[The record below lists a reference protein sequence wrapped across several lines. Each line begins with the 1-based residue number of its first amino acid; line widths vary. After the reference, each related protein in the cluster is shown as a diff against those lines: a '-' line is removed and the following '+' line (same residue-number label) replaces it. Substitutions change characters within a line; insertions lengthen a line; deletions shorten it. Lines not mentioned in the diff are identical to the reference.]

1 MTDVVLEV
9 RTPAVQPSPRRRA
22 WNRFRANRAAVF
34 GLLLMLAL
42 VAMSLVGSEAEAV
55 RLDLRALDEPPS
67 AAHPLGTDSLGRDIL
82 ARTLV
87 GGRVTLLVAVVSVAV
102 ALLIGGAIGAL
113 AGYYR
118 RLDSPIMRVVDVVM
132 SFPAVLLLLIAAALL
147 GPSLVTVMIM
157 LGLITWT
164 VPCRI
169 FRGQFLALRDTEY
182 VVAARTIGL
191 RDRTIVWRHI
201 VPNALAPLVVFVTLG
216 IAAAVI
222 AEASLSYLGLG
233 VQPPTPSW
241 GNMLNAARSVTV
253 LSERPWQW
261 VPPAVCVIAFVLAV
275 NFVGD
280 GIRDALD
287 SRATRSGGG
296 R

>member
-1 MTDVVLEV
+1 
-9 RTPAVQPSPRRRA
+9 
-22 WNRFRANRAAVF
+22 
-34 GLLLMLAL
+34 
-42 VAMSLVGSEAEAV
+42 
-55 RLDLRALDEPPS
+55 
-67 AAHPLGTDSLGRDIL
+67 
-82 ARTLV
+82 
-87 GGRVTLLVAVVSVAV
+87 
-102 ALLIGGAIGAL
+102 
-113 AGYYR
+113 
-118 RLDSPIMRVVDVVM
+118 M
-132 SFPAVLLLLIAAALL
+132 SFPSVLLLLIAAALL

-169 FRGQFLALRDTEY
+169 LRGQFLALRDTEY

-191 RDRTIVWRHI
+191 RDRAIVWRHI
-201 VPNALAPLVVFVTLG
+201 IPNALAPLVVFVTLG
-216 IAAAVI
+216 IATAVI

-275 NFVGD
+275 NVVGD

-287 SRATRSGGG
+287 SRVSRVGADR
-296 R
+296 

>member
-261 VPPAVCVIAFVLAV
+261 MPPAVCVIAFVLAV

-280 GIRDALD
+280 GVRDALD